1 MGFTPLAGVTMGTRS
16 GNLDPALIPFIMEKT
31 GKNADEVLN
40 ILNKESGLLGL
51 TGTSS
56 DLRDLTEEAKHGR
69 HRARVALD
77 LHRRFINTLALMRL
91 ECMALMLLYSQLV

>member
-1 MGFTPLAGVTMGTRS
+1 
-16 GNLDPALIPFIMEKT
+16 MEKT

-69 HRARVALD
+69 RHV
-77 LHRRFINTLALMRL
+77 
-91 ECMALMLLYSQLV
+91 